1 MPISFCVLDLSFLI
15 ITILMLVPLFI
26 LLWLEMSKY
35 IHSLNINNK
44 KMNLQE
50 RLDQMKENMEVVTIK
65 KIEDLKNRE
74 RFCYRVKV
82 MVLNSS
88 LFYIYILMFLNNM
101 LTILEQLYFWPFNVY
116 IFIRLTS
123 ILFFIINIQLIYIYI
138 LKQASKSVMNQT
150 KKYIF

>member
-1 MPISFCVLDLSFLI
+1 MPISFCVLDLSFLV

-35 IHSLNINNK
+35 IHSLNMNK
-44 KMNLQE
+44 NKMNLQE

-101 LTILEQLYFWPFNVY
+101 LTILEQLFFWPFNVY

>member
-1 MPISFCVLDLSFLI
+1 MPISFCVLDLSFLV

-35 IHSLNINNK
+35 IHSLNMNK
-44 KMNLQE
+44 NKMNLQE

-88 LFYIYILMFLNNM
+88 LFYIYILMLLNNM
-101 LTILEQLYFWPFNVY
+101 LTILEQLFFWPFNVY

-138 LKQASKSVMNQT
+138 LKQASKSVMN
-150 KKYIF
+150 

>member
-1 MPISFCVLDLSFLI
+1 MPISFCVLDLSFLV

-35 IHSLNINNK
+35 IHSLNMNK
-44 KMNLQE
+44 NKMNLQE

-101 LTILEQLYFWPFNVY
+101 LTILEQLFFWPFNVY

-138 LKQASKSVMNQT
+138 LKQASKSVMN
-150 KKYIF
+150 